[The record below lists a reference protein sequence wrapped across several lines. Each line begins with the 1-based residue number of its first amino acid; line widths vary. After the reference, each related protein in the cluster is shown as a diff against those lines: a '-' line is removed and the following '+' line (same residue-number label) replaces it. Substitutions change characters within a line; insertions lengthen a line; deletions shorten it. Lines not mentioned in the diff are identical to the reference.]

1 MKQKQNSPL
10 YIPVLDA
17 FWNVWFKVVWSTIR
31 ASYLVCDFLP
41 IEFEDKNQEDNRLDG
56 NTNEETQPQA

>member
-1 MKQKQNSPL
+1 MLFGK
-10 YIPVLDA
+10 
-17 FWNVWFKVVWSTIR
+17 VWFIVVWSTIR